1 MNKEIKSA
9 VETLANALSNDN
21 LTEFAIEKGL
31 TYSTAVGC
39 IFSSI
44 AFSLTSQ
51 IKYKNG
57 EINERLGKIREM
69 TTSSN
74 ATDTHDAIL
83 QGHIHWNSCD
93 EITVE
98 ECEEI
103 LAVVKNVFEEKTGN
117 AWTAPVKKSEK
128 ELLNKSS
135 TSGRFEAIQM
145 LMEKGIELNE
155 KEQALW
161 DNFQAS
167 GKAEPSK

>member
-1 MNKEIKSA
+1 MATEIKKAIES
-9 VETLANALSNDN
+9 LADALTNDN

-57 EINERLGKIREM
+57 EITERLGKIREM

-74 ATDTHDAIL
+74 TTDTHEAIL
-83 QGHIHWNSCD
+83 QGQIDWNSCD
-93 EITVE
+93 EITVQ

-103 LAVVKNVFEEKTGN
+103 LAIVKNVYEEKVGI
-117 AWTAPVKKSEK
+117 AWTVPVKKSEK
-128 ELLNKSS
+128 ELLNKNS

-145 LMEKGIELNE
+145 LMEKGIELND

-161 DNFQAS
+161 DNFNVAINT
-167 GKAEPSK
+167 KIK